1 MSDKARKAERQVV
14 DSALLARVAGLG
26 LTAAQLAEG
35 TMTGLHKSPRHGAS
49 VEFAQHREY
58 VPGDELKHLDWKA
71 VAKSDKYYVKQY
83 EDETNLRTFLLV
95 DTSAS
100 MNYARKGLPT
110 KLEYASQMATALA
123 YTLLR
128 QGDAVG
134 LLTFANG
141 LGHYVPPR
149 ARPDHFWQLA
159 RTLERAEIEK
169 GTDLV
174 RPLEHIA
181 EVGGRRGLVLI
192 FSDAMDFRDQV
203 AALSRQLRRRHQVAF
218 FHVLDPDEL
227 EFPFD
232 ELTLFEGLEEDERL
246 LADPRAMKEQ
256 YLIEMRDFCA
266 NLKRDL
272 AEGDVR
278 YTRVRT
284 DEPPERTLLS
294 FLAGPGRRS
303 GASHP

>member
-1 MSDKARKAERQVV
+1 MSEQGAKREVV
-14 DSALLARVAGLG
+14 DPALLARMAGLG

-35 TMTGLHKSPRHGAS
+35 TMTGLHKSPRHGSS

-58 VPGDELKHLDWKA
+58 VPGDEIRHLDWKA
-71 VAKSDKYYVKQY
+71 VAKSDKYYIKQY

-95 DTSAS
+95 DTSGS
-100 MNYARKGLPT
+100 MNYARRGLPT
-110 KLEYASQMATALA
+110 KLEYAARMATALA
-123 YTLLR
+123 YMLLN

-134 LLTFANG
+134 MMTFADG
-141 LGHYVPPR
+141 LGEYVPPR
-149 ARPDHFWQLA
+149 ARPDHFWNLA
-159 RTLERAEIEK
+159 RILERADVSG

-181 EVGGRRGLVLI
+181 EIGGRRGLVLI
-192 FSDAMDFRDQV
+192 FSDGMDFRDQV
-203 AALSRQLRRRHQVAF
+203 TALARQLRRRHRVAF

-232 ELTLFEGLEEDERL
+232 DLTLFEELESDQRV

-266 NLKRDL
+266 GLKRSL

-284 DEPPERTLLS
+284 DTPPERVLLN
-294 FLAGPGRRS
+294 FLAGPGRRD
-303 GASHP
+303 GEART

>member
-1 MSDKARKAERQVV
+1 MSEPARKVV
-14 DSALLARVAGLG
+14 DPALLARVASLG
-26 LTAAQLAEG
+26 LTATQLAEG

-58 VPGDELKHLDWKA
+58 VPGDELRHLDWKA

-95 DTSAS
+95 DVSGS
-100 MNYARKGLPT
+100 MDYARKGLPT
-110 KLEYASQMATALA
+110 KLEYAAQMATALA

-134 LLTFANG
+134 LLTFADS
-141 LGHYVPPR
+141 LGEYVPPR
-149 ARPDHFWQLA
+149 ARPDHFWQIA
-159 RTLERAEIEK
+159 RTLERAEVK
-169 GTDLV
+169 RGTDLV

-181 EVGGRRGLVLI
+181 EIGGRRGLVII
-192 FSDAMDFRDQV
+192 FSDGMDFRDQV
-203 AALSRQLRRRHQVAF
+203 TALARQLRRRHQVAF
-218 FHVLDPDEL
+218 FHTLDPDEL

-232 ELTLFEGLEEDERL
+232 DLTIFEGLEEDEKV

-266 NLKRDL
+266 GLKRDL

-278 YTRVRT
+278 YSRVST
-284 DEPPERTLLS
+284 DTPPERALLR
-294 FLAGPGRRS
+294 FLAGPGRQEGPR
-303 GASHP
+303 P